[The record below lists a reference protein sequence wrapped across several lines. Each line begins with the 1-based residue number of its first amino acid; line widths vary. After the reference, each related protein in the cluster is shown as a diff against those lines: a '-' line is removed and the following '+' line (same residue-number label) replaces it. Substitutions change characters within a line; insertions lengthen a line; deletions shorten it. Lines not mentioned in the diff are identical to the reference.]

1 MLRLGTKVRYDGR
14 DAFIVGRTIES
25 EPRYDL
31 LFPDTRRI
39 QPYIPEPHLDLAPN
53 GDSGAESRP

>member
-14 DAFIVGRTIES
+14 DAFIVGRTIEP

-53 GDSGAESRP
+53 GDNGAESRP